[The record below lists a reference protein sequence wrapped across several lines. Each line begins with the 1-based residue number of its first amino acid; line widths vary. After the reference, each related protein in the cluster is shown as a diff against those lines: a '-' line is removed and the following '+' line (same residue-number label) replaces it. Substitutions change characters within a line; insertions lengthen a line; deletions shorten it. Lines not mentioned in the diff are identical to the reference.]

1 MRICRFN
8 STHLGIVQGDEVI
21 DVTAALEVIPPQR
34 YPLPMHDLMIEH
46 FAQVL
51 ERAKALAP
59 SGARLKLA
67 SVKLES
73 PVANPSKIINAPVN
87 YEAHIEEAKHDKVLA
102 QGTAGRKTSFIGDW
116 GLFLK
121 ANSALVG
128 CGTEMQLRMPDR
140 RSDHEVELAVIIG
153 KTASFVRR
161 ENALDYV
168 AGYAIGLD
176 MSVRGTEDR
185 SFRKS
190 LDTYAV
196 LGPWLVTPDEVP
208 DPNHLNLS
216 VSVNGEMRQSSNT
229 SRMVF
234 DVHKLIEYAS
244 AWYTLRPGDIILTGT
259 PEGVGGVKPGDVMHA
274 EIERIGAFDMRV
286 AGAYLA

>member
-1 MRICRFN
+1 MRLCRFN
-8 STHLGIVQGDEVI
+8 SNRLGIVEGEEVV
-21 DVTAALEVIPPQR
+21 DVTGALEVLPAAR
-34 YPLPMHDLMIEH
+34 YPLPVHDLLIEH
-46 FAQVL
+46 LDRVI
-51 ERAKALAP
+51 ERARALAP
-59 SGARLKLA
+59 GGPRLPLG
-67 SVKLES
+67 SVRLES

-128 CGTEMQLRMPDR
+128 CGTEMRLRMPER

-153 KTASFVRR
+153 RTANRVRR
-161 ENALDYV
+161 EDALAHV
-168 AGYAIGLD
+168 AGYSIGLD
-176 MSVRGTEDR
+176 MSVRGQEDR

-190 LDTYAV
+190 IDTYAV

-208 DPNHLNLS
+208 DPNRLDLS
-216 VSVNGEMRQSSNT
+216 LSVNGELRQSSNT

-234 DVHKLIEYAS
+234 DVGRLIEYAS
-244 AWYTLRPGDIILTGT
+244 AWYTLLPGDIILTGT
-259 PEGVGGVKPGDVMHA
+259 PEGVGGVKPGDVIHA
-274 EIERIGAFDMRV
+274 RIERIGAFDMRV
-286 AGAYLA
+286 AGAYDG

>member
-286 AGAYLA
+286 AGAFLA